1 MVGVVVG
8 SPFFAVETIF
18 LMPWYLH
25 DASYSAIIAFL
36 SMGSD
41 NFGPDGLKQAFF
53 NKSTWWASDVT
64 FNVVLF
70 LLGIM
75 LSCIDE

>member
-1 MVGVVVG
+1 MVVG
-8 SPFFAVETIF
+8 SPFFVVETIF
-18 LMPWYLH
+18 LMPWHLH
-25 DASYSAIIAFL
+25 DASYSAIMAFL

-41 NFGPDGLKQAFF
+41 NFGSDGLERAFF
-53 NKSTWWASDVT
+53 NKSTWWASYAT